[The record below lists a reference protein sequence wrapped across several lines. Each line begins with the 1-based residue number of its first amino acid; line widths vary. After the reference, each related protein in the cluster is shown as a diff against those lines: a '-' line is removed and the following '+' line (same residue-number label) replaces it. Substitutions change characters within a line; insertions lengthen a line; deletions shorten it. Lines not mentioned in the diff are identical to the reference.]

1 MDFSELTVLGWV
13 GVLIRIV
20 WILSMMIVPKIHFSY
35 YSRFP
40 KINSIDQYLPYEN
53 VQTIYMII
61 RAIVLFFF
69 MWIIT
74 GYLL

>member
-20 WILSMMIVPKIHFSY
+20 WILSMMIVPKIHFGY